1 MFIQIVLVCTDA
13 NSFDYMPDT
22 INKIIGHVGNRFVRT
37 TTSYGVLIETELTDA
52 DKTAIMEMAATPA
65 KIEVYF
71 IESPENYEGT
81 INNLYVK

>member
-52 DKTAIMEMAATPA
+52 DKSAIM
-65 KIEVYF
+65 
-71 IESPENYEGT
+71 
-81 INNLYVK
+81 